1 MDLSHIHSKATVLGV
16 VLLSALTNT
25 DDLNEAKLNHKR
37 AACLH
42 LLLESQ
48 IRGETPT
55 FNT

>member
-1 MDLSHIHSKATVLGV
+1 MGLSHIHSKATVLGMV
-16 VLLSALTNT
+16 PFSALTNT

-37 AACLH
+37 AARLH

-55 FNT
+55 FTT